1 MTHDIT
7 KKVKTINEKTMIAA
21 IDIGKTVHYGYLRAP
36 NGTEVKP
43 FAFHNGHK
51 SFEDF
56 WAKICVFK
64 EAQQLED
71 IVIGFESSGPYA
83 EPLFHFLLKKPVTLV
98 QVNPLHTKRL
108 KELTGNSPNKTDQK
122 DPRVIADVIALGHAL
137 TLVVPQ
143 GPAAELRRLTQARER
158 AIKHRTMLVNR
169 LQQLIFMIFPEFLT
183 VIKQVT
189 SKTAQYLLQHYPT
202 PQHIITLG
210 IEPLTTLLKKI
221 SRGKYRQHH
230 AQNLFTA
237 AHHSGGV
244 REGMH
249 STVQE
254 IQHLITIIAQE
265 NTFIDRIEKQLCCYL
280 QQIPYSHS
288 LLSLKGIGVITVA
301 GLIGEV
307 GDFGKFS
314 TIAELMKL
322 AGLDLFEISSG
333 RHQGQ
338 RHISKRGR
346 PLIRKL
352 LFFAAINAVRR
363 TGIMH
368 VPYKRMCERGMPKLK
383 ALIAIARKLLRIIF
397 ALARNNTT
405 YVENYCAHHTVKQAA

>member
-1 MTHDIT
+1 MNQHTT
-7 KKVKTINEKTMIAA
+7 KKVKNINKKTLIVT
-21 IDIGKTVHYGYLRAP
+21 IDISKTVHYGYLRAP
-36 NGTEVKP
+36 DGKEVKP
-43 FAFHNGHK
+43 FAFFNVRK
-51 SFEDF
+51 SFEEF
-56 WAKICVFK
+56 WATICAFK
-64 EAQQLED
+64 EAQHLED

-83 EPLFHFLLKKPVTLV
+83 EPLFHFLLQKPVTLV

-137 TLVVPQ
+137 TLVVPE

-158 AIKHRTMLVNR
+158 ALKGRTALVNR
-169 LQQLIFMIFPEFLT
+169 LQQLVFIIFPEFLT

-189 SKTAQYLLQHYPT
+189 AKTARYLLQHYPT
-202 PQHIITLG
+202 PQSIITLG
-210 IEPLTTLLKKI
+210 IESLTMLLKKI

-237 AHHSGGV
+237 AQHSVGIGQ
-244 REGMH
+244 GIP
-249 STVQE
+249 SIVQE
-254 IQHLITIIAQE
+254 IQHLVTTLEHE
-265 NTFIDRIEKQLCCYL
+265 NTFIDRVEKQMHSCLD
-280 QQIPYSHS
+280 QIPYSS
-288 LLSLKGIGVITVA
+288 SILSIKGIGAITAA

-307 GDFGKFS
+307 GDFRKFS
-314 TIAELMKL
+314 TIAEIMKL

-368 VPYKRMCERGMPKLK
+368 AHYKSMRERGMPKLK
-383 ALIAIARKLLRIIF
+383 ALIAIARKLLCIIF

-405 YVENYCAHHTVKQAA
+405 YVENYSSTHNFKQAA